1 MGWILLI
8 IGLTVYLGYRL
19 VRFIFNGMLAIL
31 PIKTANQIRNVVH
44 FVVAIFLLLGI
55 LSFI

>member
-19 VRFIFNGMLAIL
+19 VRFIFNGLLAIL
-31 PIKTANQIRNVVH
+31 PTKTANQIRNTVH
-44 FVVAIFLLLGI
+44 FVVAMFLLLGI